1 MAKPKDDGERLA
13 ALSDAL
19 AESIAEASDDVLL
32 QEAKEGGRDPTRTQA
47 SIQQLLRGAVLSFKK
62 QRLVQAEADH
72 KKATAALASRPVSL
86 PKDAATRRL
95 LLNSVFARQP
105 QLKQQTIQFREL
117 GELTDEDVESMLLKL
132 SHLGV
137 LDKG

>member
-1 MAKPKDDGERLA
+1 MATPKDDGERLA
-13 ALSDAL
+13 ALSDAI
-19 AESIAEASDDVLL
+19 AESVADASDEVLL
-32 QEAKEGGRDPTRTQA
+32 QEAKEAGRDPAKVQA
-47 SIQQLLRGAVLSFKK
+47 HVQQLLRGSVLAFKK
-62 QRLVQAEADH
+62 QRLVQADAEH
-72 KKATAALASRPVSL
+72 KKATAAISARPVSL

-105 QLKQQTIQFREL
+105 QLQQTLQFREL